1 MIVFQA
7 VLILAAL
14 LCSVVAGFLFA
25 FAVVVMPGI
34 RSLDDGGFIRA
45 FQVIDRVIQNN
56 QPLFIFV
63 WVGSVLSLIT
73 TTVMGVWELGGL
85 DRQLLVI
92 ATLIYVLGVQLPT
105 VIVNVPL
112 NNMLQTPDSASMN
125 ELTESVRGRALR
137 HAGID
142 GTHSGRS
149 VRASYPSCC
158 WFSSLE
164 REKTVWLI
172 PCTLSLEKT
181 CIQNFSSTQELFQHK
196 HVSGSEMNIRMKPKN
211 LNLQDPTLIPPWKRH
226 NHQA

>member
-1 MIVFQA
+1 MIFFQA

-73 TTVMGVWELGGL
+73 ATVMGVWELGGL

-112 NNMLQTPDSASMN
+112 NNMLQTPDSAS
-125 ELTESVRGRALR
+125 
-137 HAGID
+137 
-142 GTHSGRS
+142 
-149 VRASYPSCC
+149 
-158 WFSSLE
+158 
-164 REKTVWLI
+164 
-172 PCTLSLEKT
+172 
-181 CIQNFSSTQELFQHK
+181 
-196 HVSGSEMNIRMKPKN
+196 
-211 LNLQDPTLIPPWKRH
+211 
-226 NHQA
+226 